1 MKNALESLRDFMK
14 NKPHKLW
21 VLFLT
26 TLYISA
32 FTFGGGFVIVTFMK
46 HKFVDELHWINEQE
60 MLDFTALAQSCPGA
74 IAINAAI
81 LVGWNVYGLAGML
94 VATLGTI
101 LPPMIILSIVS
112 FFYAIFSTN
121 VWVAIVLKGMQAGVA
136 AVILDAACSLGESV
150 LKEKSSLSIFIMTA
164 AFVCDF
170 FLGVNV
176 VYIILV
182 AACIGIIQFIWYQY
196 KPFFLN
202 TEGNTEIKMLTGDE
216 IMIYIQLFLSFVQIG
231 LFSVGGGYAAI
242 PLIQSQVVETHG
254 WLTMNEFTNL
264 ITIAEMTP
272 GPIGVNSATFTGLQI
287 AGIPGAIAATFGS
300 IFPSCILV
308 SILALVYCK
317 YKETSAISNILSS
330 LRPAVVALI
339 TAAGF
344 SMFQT
349 AVLSGQT
356 LHISSVNIV
365 ELLLFIAA
373 FAALR
378 KWKLNPILIMCLC
391 GIGNLLFALVK

>member
-1 MKNALESLRDFMK
+1 MK

-46 HKFVDELHWINEQE
+46 HKFVDELHWIDEQE

-74 IAINAAI
+74 IAVNAAI
-81 LVGWNVYGLAGML
+81 LVGWNVYGFAGMI

-101 LPPMIILSIVS
+101 LPPMIILSVVS

-121 VWVAIVLKGMQAGVA
+121 VWVAVVLKGMQAGVA

-150 LKEKSSLSIFIMTA
+150 LKEKISLSIFIMTA

-196 KPFFLN
+196 RPFFLRQ
-202 TEGNTEIKMLTGDE
+202 T
-216 IMIYIQLFLSFVQIG
+216 Q
-231 LFSVGGGYAAI
+231 
-242 PLIQSQVVETHG
+242 
-254 WLTMNEFTNL
+254 
-264 ITIAEMTP
+264 
-272 GPIGVNSATFTGLQI
+272 
-287 AGIPGAIAATFGS
+287 
-300 IFPSCILV
+300 
-308 SILALVYCK
+308 
-317 YKETSAISNILSS
+317 KETQKQKCLQE
-330 LRPAVVALI
+330 
-339 TAAGF
+339 T
-344 SMFQT
+344 
-349 AVLSGQT
+349 
-356 LHISSVNIV
+356 
-365 ELLLFIAA
+365 
-373 FAALR
+373 
-378 KWKLNPILIMCLC
+378 KL
-391 GIGNLLFALVK
+391 

>member
-1 MKNALESLRDFMK
+1 MK

-74 IAINAAI
+74 IAVNAAI

-101 LPPMIILSIVS
+101 LPPMIILSVVS
-112 FFYAIFSTN
+112 FFYAIFSAN

-136 AVILDAACSLGESV
+136 AVILDAACSLGKSV

-196 KPFFLN
+196 KPFFLKR
-202 TEGNTEIKMLTGDE
+202 TQEKTQKQKCL
-216 IMIYIQLFLSFVQIG
+216 Q
-231 LFSVGGGYAAI
+231 
-242 PLIQSQVVETHG
+242 ET
-254 WLTMNEFTNL
+254 
-264 ITIAEMTP
+264 
-272 GPIGVNSATFTGLQI
+272 
-287 AGIPGAIAATFGS
+287 
-300 IFPSCILV
+300 
-308 SILALVYCK
+308 
-317 YKETSAISNILSS
+317 
-330 LRPAVVALI
+330 
-339 TAAGF
+339 
-344 SMFQT
+344 
-349 AVLSGQT
+349 
-356 LHISSVNIV
+356 
-365 ELLLFIAA
+365 
-373 FAALR
+373 
-378 KWKLNPILIMCLC
+378 KL
-391 GIGNLLFALVK
+391 

>member
-1 MKNALESLRDFMK
+1 MK

-46 HKFVDELHWINEQE
+46 HKFVDELHWIDEQE

-74 IAINAAI
+74 IAVNAAI
-81 LVGWNVYGLAGML
+81 LVGWNVYGFAGMI

-101 LPPMIILSIVS
+101 LPPMIILSVVS

-121 VWVAIVLKGMQAGVA
+121 VWVAVVLKGMQAGVA
-136 AVILDAACSLGESV
+136 AVILDAACSLGKSV

-196 KPFFLN
+196 RPFFLRQ
-202 TEGNTEIKMLTGDE
+202 T
-216 IMIYIQLFLSFVQIG
+216 Q
-231 LFSVGGGYAAI
+231 
-242 PLIQSQVVETHG
+242 
-254 WLTMNEFTNL
+254 
-264 ITIAEMTP
+264 
-272 GPIGVNSATFTGLQI
+272 
-287 AGIPGAIAATFGS
+287 
-300 IFPSCILV
+300 
-308 SILALVYCK
+308 
-317 YKETSAISNILSS
+317 KETQKQKCLQE
-330 LRPAVVALI
+330 
-339 TAAGF
+339 T
-344 SMFQT
+344 
-349 AVLSGQT
+349 
-356 LHISSVNIV
+356 
-365 ELLLFIAA
+365 
-373 FAALR
+373 
-378 KWKLNPILIMCLC
+378 KL
-391 GIGNLLFALVK
+391 